1 MTSQL
6 HVSSQTNFRS
16 ERNDRHDDAGEE
28 DIFKTFAQLANTTP
42 KRLGEWLETD
52 ESRKV
57 GQKEGGS
64 ESVGHR
70 SGRHIVGSLAKRN
83 QN

>member
-1 MTSQL
+1 M
-6 HVSSQTNFRS
+6 
-16 ERNDRHDDAGEE
+16 
-28 DIFKTFAQLANTTP
+28 TP

>member
-28 DIFKTFAQLANTTP
+28 DIFKTFKHLRT
-42 KRLGEWLETD
+42 
-52 ESRKV
+52 
-57 GQKEGGS
+57 
-64 ESVGHR
+64 
-70 SGRHIVGSLAKRN
+70 
-83 QN
+83 